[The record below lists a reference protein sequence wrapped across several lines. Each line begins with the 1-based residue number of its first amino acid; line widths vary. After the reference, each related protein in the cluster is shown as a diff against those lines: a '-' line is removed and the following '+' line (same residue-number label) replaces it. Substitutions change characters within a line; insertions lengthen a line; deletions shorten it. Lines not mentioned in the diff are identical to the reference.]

1 MKKMVIRF
9 LIAVLFLVVCI
20 GVYQYGQV
28 ERPALVNTAGR
39 TFQQG
44 TVTEIIKDN
53 LQENGSRIGDQ
64 IVHVRLKAGETAGEV
79 VEANCPNGLLFGAVC
94 KPGMDVVV
102 MSSNMGTLNLHTIY
116 SMDRSRP
123 IFGFIAVFLLL
134 LSLVGGKKG
143 IKSAIALLFTFGC
156 FLFLFFPMLLHGI
169 QPIIAAVLNSF
180 LVLTA
185 TIYLINGTTMK
196 ALAAGIAS
204 LGGLLAAGLSAIL
217 FGKAAALSGYNVAN
231 IESLLFV
238 EQNMPIDV
246 GQILFSGIL
255 FASLGAVMDIAM
267 DVAAAVDELQKKN
280 QNLSPAELFASG
292 LRVSRDV
299 MGTMATTL
307 ILAFFG
313 GSLGVWV
320 LDYAYNLPYLQMIN
334 SNAVGIEVMQG
345 IAGSMGVVLT
355 GPLTAACS
363 AWLPEYAKKKRS
375 CQLKCE
381 QK

>member
-9 LIAVLFLVVCI
+9 WIAVLFLVVCI

-44 TVTEIIKDN
+44 IVTEVIKDN

-64 IVHVRLKAGETAGEV
+64 IVHVRLKEGETADEV

-102 MSSNMGTLNLHTIY
+102 MSSKMGTLNLHTIY

-123 IFGFIAVFLLL
+123 IFGFIAAFLLL

-169 QPIIAAVLNSF
+169 QPIVAAVLNSF

-196 ALAAGIAS
+196 ALAAEIAS

-267 DVAAAVDELQKKN
+267 DVASAVDELQKN
-280 QNLSPAELFASG
+280 NPNLSPAELFASG

-334 SNAVGIEVMQG
+334 SNAVGIEIMQG
-345 IAGSMGVVLT
+345 IAGSMGVILT

-363 AWLPEYAKKKRS
+363 AWLPEYAKKKVIR
-375 CQLKCE
+375 
-381 QK
+381 